1 MTTAPLVHLLC
12 GLNGA
17 GKTTLARDLGASLP
31 AVRFSL
37 DDWMLWLYPGVH
49 FASPEYGQLAESC
62 KLFIWD
68 IARQALEAG
77 KDVVLDWNQW
87 SRARRALWLARAT
100 DAGFGVVLHH
110 VQTPLDT
117 AIERASLR
125 TLSGEPGS
133 HAVTEADV
141 RHLARIFEEPADAEG
156 LRILRIP
163 GV

>member
-17 GKTTLARDLGASLP
+17 GKTTLARDLGA
-31 AVRFSL
+31 R
-37 DDWMLWLYPGVH
+37 
-49 FASPEYGQLAESC
+49 
-62 KLFIWD
+62 
-68 IARQALEAG
+68 
-77 KDVVLDWNQW
+77 
-87 SRARRALWLARAT
+87 
-100 DAGFGVVLHH
+100 
-110 VQTPLDT
+110 
-117 AIERASLR
+117 LR

-133 HAVTEADV
+133 HAVTEAGV